1 MYDNCQERYS
11 TLWGFEC
18 LMPHVFAILMQVA
31 VIGPT
36 SSIINTWESMDIQAV
51 QKQKAPVLYLIVH
64 IRSLLFMEAADFPH
78 HSYEEFLIV
87 WISRHGEPCD
97 SARLPPVETRRE
109 PASPRRFLPIF
120 EECSCSSLFF
130 FRSHAPTTT
139 GHRSGLFPLFEVPSS
154 VDFVLCDA
162 WKPQLVDGDRWMG
175 AMSKKGLGNSVFFLK
190 GLISADM
197 FGCKRSGMFLELNMC
212 TRCGGILC
220 AFAATLYH
228 WFSSLRH
235 SH

>member
-1 MYDNCQERYS
+1 MDLS
-11 TLWGFEC
+11 TRRAVRQRSASSRGNTARAGF
-18 LMPHVFAILMQVA
+18 
-31 VIGPT
+31 PT
-36 SSIINTWESMDIQAV
+36 A
-51 QKQKAPVLYLIVH
+51 
-64 IRSLLFMEAADFPH
+64 
-78 HSYEEFLIV
+78 
-87 WISRHGEPCD
+87 
-97 SARLPPVETRRE
+97 LPPHLRGMLVLVT
-109 PASPRRFLPIF
+109 
-120 EECSCSSLFF
+120 FF